1 MKSRRCRQSVRHKTM
16 RTASR
21 RNGSI
26 MNVLAA
32 CICIL
37 TMTIIM
43 MAFMGSAG
51 LLNSKAAISQIARK
65 YILRMET
72 VGYLTGNDRL
82 ELSQELTEV
91 GVVDLDLTGT
101 TLNQVDYGSPI
112 LLVIHG
118 KISGQMAV
126 TGNGLFR
133 TVFGETYYEFEERRM
148 STAKN

>member
-1 MKSRRCRQSVRHKTM
+1 MKNLIVSRRK
-16 RTASR
+16 
-21 RNGSI
+21 GSI

-43 MAFMGSAG
+43 AAFMGSAG
-51 LLNSKAAISQIARK
+51 LLNSKAEISQIARK

-72 VGYLTGNDRL
+72 VGYLTGNDKV
-82 ELSQELTEV
+82 ELSQELTEI

-118 KISGQMAV
+118 KISGQSV
-126 TGNGLFR
+126 TTDSGIFQ
-133 TVFGETYYEFEERRM
+133 TIFGEALFEFEERRM

>member
-1 MKSRRCRQSVRHKTM
+1 MKKMATSRRK
-16 RTASR
+16 
-21 RNGSI
+21 GSI

-43 MAFMGSAG
+43 MAFMGSVG
-51 LLNSKAAISQIARK
+51 LLNSKAAVSQIARK

-72 VGYLTGNDRL
+72 VGYLTENDRV
-82 ELSQELTEV
+82 ELSRELTEV
-91 GVVDLDLTGT
+91 GVVDLDFTGT
-101 TLNQVDYGSPI
+101 TLSQVDYGSPI

-118 KISGQMAV
+118 KVSGQIAA
-126 TGNGLFR
+126 TGGGLLR
-133 TVFGETYYEFEERRM
+133 KVFGKSFYEFEERRM